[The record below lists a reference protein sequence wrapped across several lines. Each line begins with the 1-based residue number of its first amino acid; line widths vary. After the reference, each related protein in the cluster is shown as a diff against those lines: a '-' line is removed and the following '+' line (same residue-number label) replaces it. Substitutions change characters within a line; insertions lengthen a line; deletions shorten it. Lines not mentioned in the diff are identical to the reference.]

1 MTTRKTFVKF
11 MLAAYSLIAS
21 TSLQAVEL
29 LTSDG
34 AWGKD
39 TANNNVLF
47 PSTNNDWQ
55 SNTQSNG
62 AFSSYNGVMFGS
74 STVNEYIE
82 MNATTNHEQQ
92 KYTAG
97 YTYRYKSL
105 GHSTMANR
113 RNTFNVEL
121 LADGDL
127 TGVKVTGNNYRGT
140 GTDALNSNTLI
151 GELKVEKN
159 DAYDE
164 KQIGMRISAN
174 GPRTKWYADGST
186 SLSALLTNHAGFD
199 GGNGAGALYSTSF
212 SGDAQAINY
221 DHVLDMS
228 LTYTGG
234 AIVDDFIK
242 FNNNGAAKNTVN
254 FGSETDTFRANTGYK
269 ITINAI
275 KRFSADGN
283 QNSIDIVMGDDTH
296 TETITVPTSATTLDF
311 TINADDLG
319 LAGKAFKF
327 DISASAVTSVGE
339 NQYRI
344 HEFSIEA
351 FQVPEPDSFAFWA
364 ASLTLTWIMT
374 RRRFNATKAQV

>member
-1 MTTRKTFVKF
+1 MKRSKSFVKYL
-11 MLAAYSLIAS
+11 LAAHSLIAAIN
-21 TSLQAVEL
+21 LQAVEL
-29 LTSDG
+29 LTSQG
-34 AWGKD
+34 AWNATDVVASSNSGGQ
-39 TANNNVLF
+39 N
-47 PSTNNDWQ
+47 
-55 SNTQSNG
+55 NTQNSGSFGDSGG
-62 AFSSYNGVMFGS
+62 AIFSSDA
-74 STVNEYIE
+74 VNEYID
-82 MNATTNHEQQ
+82 MQAAATNPQQ

-97 YTYRYKSL
+97 YTYRYESL
-105 GHSTMANR
+105 GHSTTLAQQS
-113 RNTFNVEL
+113 TFNVGL
-121 LADGDL
+121 LANGDL
-127 TGVKVTGNNYRGT
+127 TGNNVSGNNY
-140 GTDALNSNTLI
+140 TDTAGSNNI
-151 GELKVEKN
+151 SDELQVKS
-159 DAYDE
+159 DFAYLE
-164 KQIGMRISAN
+164 QQIGMRISSNNAQ
-174 GPRTKWYADGST
+174 TKWYADGST

-242 FNNNGAAKNTVN
+242 FNNNGAVKNTVN

-296 TETITVPTSATTLDF
+296 TKTITVSTNVVTTFDF
-311 TINADDLG
+311 TINADDVGLG
-319 LAGKAFKF
+319 GKAFKF
-327 DISASAVTSVGE
+327 DISASNFTNGGS

-344 HEFSIEA
+344 YDFSIEA
-351 FQVPEPDSFAFWA
+351 IQVPEPDSFAFWA

-374 RRRFNATKAQV
+374 RRRFKATKAQV